1 MGLLLCC
8 TALSAP
14 EVYHLTV
21 DKLHRLCV
29 DQGLESSGPVRTL
42 RKRLAEQIHSNKM
55 QALGDEKMAQ
65 ASAQTN
71 LETNVSQT
79 VVKTSGCCSHDSAD
93 SQAVVF
99 MELLRQVSPLM
110 SERTEDMLCLFV

>member
-1 MGLLLCC
+1 
-8 TALSAP
+8 
-14 EVYHLTV
+14 
-21 DKLHRLCV
+21 
-29 DQGLESSGPVRTL
+29 
-42 RKRLAEQIHSNKM
+42 M

-79 VVKTSGCCSHDSAD
+79 VVKTSGCCSHDSSAD